1 MKTLLTLSLLLLT
14 ACSNS
19 TGPKGHDPTAIVRNN
34 QNRDPVIWSWFDG
47 HATSGVDTI
56 PAGTIRCER
65 FTARPDSARFDFADS
80 VRIKAGAPGW
90 YAYTSNWFDP
100 TARPNWTVNITDGAD
115 LVADTA
121 AAPC

>member
-1 MKTLLTLSLLLLT
+1 MGTRTRIRHSEPLAFLRVVIRSASAREAFVCSCCGRVSTFQSMKTLLTLSLLLLT

-65 FTARPDSARFDFADS
+65 FT
-80 VRIKAGAPGW
+80 
-90 YAYTSNWFDP
+90 
-100 TARPNWTVNITDGAD
+100 
-115 LVADTA
+115 
-121 AAPC
+121 